1 MSRLLEGLKID
12 LKFIGSH
19 SLQPR
24 WYKLLKVLLLVGF
37 LVGFGL
43 LFGLRRTIIFLAT
56 FLLLSS
62 LVHFLYRAKTNT
74 WRRSWLDFVVVEENG
89 EPRPVRI
96 GAYYYA
102 AVVLNAV
109 LSLVV

>member
-37 LVGFGL
+37 LVGYGL

-89 EPRPVRI
+89 GGQGPARGVFF
-96 GAYYYA
+96 
-102 AVVLNAV
+102 
-109 LSLVV
+109 SFLVVPL